1 MRMVER
7 SPRRFFNA
15 LAKLRLLMPDV
26 CIFGDSFLASVRA
39 GLAFSGEADPPL
51 TLERVATGVCQSER
65 VD

>member
-7 SPRRFFNA
+7 SPRRLLNDVA
-15 LAKLRLLMPDV
+15 LMPDV
-26 CIFGDSFLASVRA
+26 CAFGDSFLASVRA
-39 GLAFSGEADPPL
+39 GLAFFGEADPPL

>member
-7 SPRRFFNA
+7 SPRAILQCVGKNA
-15 LAKLRLLMPDV
+15 GLMPDV
-26 CIFGDSFLASVRA
+26 CTFSDSFLASIRA
-39 GLAFSGEADPPL
+39 GLAFFGEAGPPL